1 VIRLLRRRTFWVPTI
16 WGWLVLVLAGAGVFL
31 AAALGLHPFLA
42 TSEPVHAR
50 LLVVEGW
57 LAPGALEQAL
67 EAFREGKYERIA
79 TTGGPIDSAP
89 EFCPYKTWAE
99 RAGAWFQQRG
109 VAESAL
115 AVVDAPASRQDR
127 TFLSAVMVRE
137 WAKREIPDLKSI
149 DVFSSGAHARR
160 TRLLYRMAL
169 GPEVA
174 VGIHAAR
181 PDNYDPERWWKSS
194 LGAEAV
200 LAETLKLAWTKC
212 FFWPG
217 PPGSHDELWA
227 VPLERE
233 QREQRE
239 KSKRGR

>member
-1 VIRLLRRRTFWVPTI
+1 VIRFLRRRTLRVPTI
-16 WGWLVLVLAGAGVFL
+16 WGWLVLLLLGAGALL

-57 LAPGALEQAL
+57 LAPAALEQAL
-67 EAFREGKYERIA
+67 ETFRDGKYERVV

-89 EFCPYKTWAE
+89 EFCPYATWAQ

-109 VAESAL
+109 VADAAV

-137 WAKREIPDLKSI
+137 WAKRENPDLKSI
-149 DVFSSGAHARR
+149 DVFSSGAHSRR
-160 TRLLYRMAL
+160 TRLLYRMAF

-181 PDNYDPERWWKSS
+181 PDNYDPARWWKSS

-233 QREQRE
+233 QRE

>member
-1 VIRLLRRRTFWVPTI
+1 MIRLLKRRTVWVPTI
-16 WGWLVLVLAGAGVFL
+16 WGWLVLLLVGTGMLLG
-31 AAALGLHPFLA
+31 AALGLHPFLA

-57 LAPGALEQAL
+57 LAPAALEQAL
-67 EAFREGKYERIA
+67 ETFRSGGYERVA

-89 EFCPYKTWAE
+89 EFCPYATWAQ
-99 RAGAWFQQRG
+99 RAGDWFKQRG
-109 VAESAL
+109 VAA
-115 AVVDAPASRQDR
+115 AAVTVVDAPASRQDR

-137 WAKREIPDLKSI
+137 WAKRESADLKAI
-149 DVFSSGAHARR
+149 DVFSSGAHSRR
-160 TRLLYRMAL
+160 TRLLYRMAF
-169 GPEVA
+169 GPDVA
-174 VGIHAAR
+174 VGIYAAR
-181 PDNYDPERWWKSS
+181 PDNYDPARWWRSS

-217 PPGSHDELWA
+217 PPGSNDELWA

-233 QREQRE
+233 
-239 KSKRGR
+239 KKKGR